1 MAIRNEPVVIKQS
14 VLFLMSAGLIA
25 GSLASARSETPS
37 NYDKS
42 GVPSALQSTT
52 PDNSPVVVLPAA
64 KAPETGGAEAS
75 ETTGHA
81 AKVPLD
87 QGNGNWDPPPVT
99 APTTQ
104 H

>member
-1 MAIRNEPVVIKQS
+1 MAIRNEPVVIKPS

-42 GVPSALQSTT
+42 GVPSTLQSTT
-52 PDNSPVVVLPAA
+52 PDNSPVVVLPEA
-64 KAPETGGAEAS
+64 KAPETGGAAAS
-75 ETTGHA
+75 ETTGYA